1 LLLFLPA
8 IFREDVEAAD
18 AIGRLG
24 RHMGR

>member
-1 LLLFLPA
+1 LPA